1 MSAATTDAAGGA
13 GRVIVDDA
21 PAYDALVALCA
32 VAQPRFL
39 KRSDWRAWAETAA
52 SGLSVEQWRRLRGWF
67 AGAMV
72 GYSLVALA
80 PLLTGKRDLG
90 DLADALEALPPG
102 DLIRIV
108 VTAEMIAPQTPLDA
122 TDLLALRGDL
132 PAARHF
138 CDRYLRASGRQRAAA
153 LRTLVAPE
161 ETRAELLATLREFD
175 AHVFSA
181 LAPRLSDERARG
193 ATALCAQIERDGGLA
208 PALISEHDDVQ
219 GFSPIIIGMS
229 TLLGDAHSLYYHDTD
244 HTLIDGRDYE
254 PFIVIVGARQALGL
268 APHRH
273 GAALAEGAERFAD
286 PATRW
291 ATLYTALADPSRLQI
306 VRLLSARP
314 HYGQELAAALG
325 MSGATISHHLG
336 ALSKA
341 GVLGVERQAHR
352 TYFVLDQP
360 TLRALL
366 RQGEQFALGGPTG
379 TAETSAETADD
390 SAAESAAHNAH
401 EGMA

>member
-1 MSAATTDAAGGA
+1 MSASAAGRA

-39 KRSDWRAWAETAA
+39 KRSDWRTWAETVA
-52 SGLSVEQWRRLRGWF
+52 SGLSVEQWRRLRVWF
-67 AGAMV
+67 AGAMA

-80 PLLTGKRDLG
+80 PLLTGERSLG

-102 DLIRIV
+102 DLARIV

-122 TDLLALRGDL
+122 ADLLALRGDL

-138 CDRYLRASGRQRAAA
+138 CDRYLRTSGRQRAAA

-161 ETRAELLATLREFD
+161 ETRTELLATLREFD
-175 AHVFSA
+175 AQVFSA

-193 ATALCAQIERDGGLA
+193 ASALRAQIEREGKA
-208 PALISEHDDVQ
+208 PPAFINGHDNVR

-254 PFIVIVGARQALGL
+254 PFIVIVGARLALGL
-268 APHRH
+268 APRRR
-273 GAALAEGAERFAD
+273 GAGLAEGAERFAD

-306 VRLLSARP
+306 VRLLSERP

-366 RQGEQFALGGPTG
+366 RQGEQFALGEPTE
-379 TAETSAETADD
+379 TAETSAESPDD
-390 SAAESAAHNAH
+390 RAVESAAHDTH
-401 EGMA
+401 EGRA